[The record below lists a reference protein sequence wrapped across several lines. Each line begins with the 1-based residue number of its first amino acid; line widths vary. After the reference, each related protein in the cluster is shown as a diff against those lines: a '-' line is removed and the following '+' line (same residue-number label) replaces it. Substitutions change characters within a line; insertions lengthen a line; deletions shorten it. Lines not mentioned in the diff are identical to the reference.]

1 MFAAKQFA
9 GYNFRSLREISP
21 FLEPTGAGISSL
33 WARTTALKHNCTV
46 TVGYPETADVSH
58 KWPTGPEYYN
68 ATIVVGRD
76 GETITNYRKSFLF
89 YTDET
94 WALEGQD
101 GFFDG
106 YIPGLGYAT
115 VGICMDINPY
125 QFEAPWEE
133 FEFASHITR
142 VQSNLVIVSMS
153 WMTREDTRHFS
164 RMPDEPDME
173 TLAYWVSRFEPLIR
187 SENKKEVIVV
197 FCNRSGSEGNA
208 TYTGTSAILGIHDT
222 EVKVYGL
229 LGRGSKELLVVDTD
243 NEPYAKL
250 AHRPEPLTD
259 GTRTPIS
266 PNPSQLSSALGVRMQ
281 QERCAPT
288 AYATVKRDSFPP
300 TLGVGSVQANG
311 VSPTVHMQSPMKD
324 KAVEL
329 VDISPSTN
337 GGNLALPSLQSAMQT
352 DQQSKPD
359 ALRSPPLTPND
370 GPDMLLPA
378 RAVQKLQSKAL
389 PPEDSTPY
397 PRSDYAPSIPSRSIQ
412 NRQTEVPKVAAR
424 RRFHR
429 MSDVTMQAYEMPAH
443 TSSLPSSPYQRSS
456 SAQQPP
462 SVPIAVQS
470 YVDRSRRHHRSHSS
484 VSQDLGSLEQAT
496 ISTELKARPS
506 SRGRQSR
513 KKKEEA
519 LDSRERS
526 SSADSTRN
534 DTLHNRRGDRETQS
548 MTSRLSKKSS
558 RTQKSQSEKKSSRN
572 QTYQS
577 SESIQNRR
585 PASTQQWEQAI
596 SPPSQDIKGRRSKQV
611 AGIGT
616 LATNG
621 TNSNSSSFTRSTT
634 TSPRFNPPTPTAMTF
649 DRSIE
654 EPEYA
659 T

>member
-1 MFAAKQFA
+1 MSAAKPIA

-125 QFEAPWEE
+125 QFETPWEE

-153 WMTREDTRHFS
+153 WMTREDTRQFS
-164 RMPDEPDME
+164 RMPDEPDLE
-173 TLAYWVSRFEPLIR
+173 TLAYWVSRFEPLIK
-187 SENKKEVIVV
+187 SENKEEVIVV
-197 FCNRSGSEGNA
+197 FCNRTGSEGNA
-208 TYTGTSAILGIHDT
+208 TYTGTSAVLGIHDT

-229 LGRGSKELLVVDTD
+229 LGRGSKELLLIDTD

-250 AHRPEPLTD
+250 AHRPELLTD

-266 PNPSQLSSALGVRMQ
+266 PNPSQLPSVLGEKLQ

-288 AYATVKRDSFPP
+288 SHATVKPDPFPQ
-300 TLGVGSVQANG
+300 TLGVGPVQANG
-311 VSPTVHMQSPMKD
+311 VSPTLHMQSPMKD

-337 GGNLALPSLQSAMQT
+337 SGNLTLPSLQTAMQT
-352 DQQSKPD
+352 DQQPRPG
-359 ALRSPPLTPND
+359 ALGSPPLTPND
-370 GPDMLLPA
+370 SPHVLPLA
-378 RAVQKLQSKAL
+378 RAVQQLQSKAL

-397 PRSDYAPSIPSRSIQ
+397 PRSDYVPSIPSRSIQ

-429 MSDVTMQAYEMPAH
+429 MSDITMQTYEIPGH
-443 TSSLPSSPYQRSS
+443 TTSLPSSPYQRSS
-456 SAQQPP
+456 SAQQP
-462 SVPIAVQS
+462 SDVPIAAQS

-496 ISTELKARPS
+496 ISTGLKARPS

-513 KKKEEA
+513 KNKEEV
-519 LDSRERS
+519 LDNRERS

-548 MTSRLSKKSS
+548 MSSRLSKKPS
-558 RTQKSQSEKKSSRN
+558 RTQKSQSEKKSSQN

-585 PASTQQWEQAI
+585 PASTQQWEQAM
-596 SPPSQDIKGRRSKQV
+596 SPPSQDIKSRRSRQV

-616 LATNG
+616 LATNN
-621 TNSNSSSFTRSTT
+621 TNSNSSSFTKSTT

>member
-1 MFAAKQFA
+1 MRGLRADRRA
-9 GYNFRSLREISP
+9 GYNFRSLRDISP

-125 QFEAPWEE
+125 QFEAPWED
-133 FEFASHITR
+133 FEFASHVTR
-142 VQSNLVIVSMS
+142 VQSNLVIISMS

-187 SENKKEVIVV
+187 SENKEEVIVV
-197 FCNRSGSEGNA
+197 FCNRTGSEGNA
-208 TYTGTSAILGIHDT
+208 TYVGTSVVLGIHDG

-250 AHRPEPLTD
+250 ALRPEPLTD

-266 PNPSQLSSALGVRMQ
+266 PNPSQLASVLSERAQ
-281 QERCAPT
+281 QGSCATEAIPSIT
-288 AYATVKRDSFPP
+288 RT
-300 TLGVGSVQANG
+300 GSVRENG
-311 VSPTVHMQSPMKD
+311 ASPTVHIQSPMKD
-324 KAVEL
+324 KAIEL
-329 VDISPSTN
+329 VEVSPSTN
-337 GGNLALPSLQSAMQT
+337 GGNLAPPLGQT
-352 DQQSKPD
+352 GIQQPQLG
-359 ALRSPPLTPND
+359 APQSPPLTPNA
-370 GPDMLLPA
+370 GPDVLPPEPTIQ
-378 RAVQKLQSKAL
+378 RLQLKAL
-389 PPEDSTPY
+389 PPGDSTPY
-397 PRSDYAPSIPSRSIQ
+397 PSSDYAPSIPSRSIQ
-412 NRQTEVPKVAAR
+412 NEIFKPTPQRQR
-424 RRFHR
+424 R
-429 MSDVTMQAYEMPAH
+429 MSEIPKKTYERAGH
-443 TSSLPSSPYQRSS
+443 TTSLPSSPYERSS
-456 SAQQPP
+456 SAQQLTG
-462 SVPIAVQS
+462 VPMPTQT
-470 YVDRSRRHHRSHSS
+470 YVDRSRQHNRSNLS
-484 VSQDLGSLEQAT
+484 VSQTFGSIEQAKVSAGSQ
-496 ISTELKARPS
+496 IRPS

-513 KKKEEA
+513 SDQRSAPQWNSIAKDEGSENH
-519 LDSRERS
+519 ERS
-526 SSADSTRN
+526 TSADSTRN
-534 DTLHNRRGDRETQS
+534 DTLHNRRPNYETNS
-548 MTSRLSKKSS
+548 ASSRLNKKST
-558 RTQKSQSEKKSSRN
+558 RAPKQKSERESSRN
-572 QTYQS
+572 QKYQS
-577 SESIQNRR
+577 SE
-585 PASTQQWEQAI
+585 
-596 SPPSQDIKGRRSKQV
+596 PSQAHRSASALQQQQERDISRPSQEIKSKRSKQV

-616 LATNG
+616 LATN
-621 TNSNSSSFTRSTT
+621 SSFGRSTT
-634 TSPRFNPPTPTAMTF
+634 APPSFNPPTPTAMTF
-649 DRSIE
+649 EHTME
-654 EPEYA
+654 ESQPI